1 MKQVLDNSDVARIIK
16 RLDKIEESLSIIKTL
31 LKRVVEDTS
40 HCNISKESVAI
51 ILGEKLMRQNETRRK
66 KRIKAS
72 GYKLV
77 KGSDELK
84 QIEINVKRELL

>member
-1 MKQVLDNSDVARIIK
+1 MKQGLDNSDVARILK
-16 RLDKIEESLSIIKTL
+16 RLDKIEESLSTIRAQL
-31 LKRVVEDTS
+31 QRVVEGTPHS
-40 HCNISKESVAI
+40 NASRERLAI

-84 QIEINVKRELL
+84 QIEINVERELL